1 MFTMS
6 RAIRVND
13 GGNTDQP
20 VLTRSQVW
28 RGLML
33 KAENALPF
41 VPRMTRCETFE
52 RGDGYLV
59 RDIVFRGD
67 PARERVTFYPEQK
80 VKFERLSGNTL
91 GSILNEIE
99 ENEKGELSLRFTFA
113 LGKEGIPAGS
123 VQEQEYAKMIE
134 GDYLGAVQATL
145 NAIRQWA
152 KEETMETTTDTSWVK
167 DYYAAVDA
175 MDMEKYLAFH
185 TDDIKFRFG
194 SAPTTVGKEAVAQG
208 LNQLWGA
215 LESLRHQM
223 SGVWQIGNVTIVEAD
238 ITYTR
243 KDGKVVVLPA
253 ASVLRREG
261 NLVSDMRINMDI
273 NPLFA

>member
-6 RAIRVND
+6 RSIPVND
-13 GGNTDQP
+13 RSNANLP
-20 VLTRSQVW
+20 VLTRSHIW
-28 RGLML
+28 RGLVL

-41 VPRMTRCETFE
+41 VPKMTKCETFE

-59 RDIVFRGD
+59 RDIIFRGD
-67 PARERVTFYPEQK
+67 PASERVTFYPEQK
-80 VKFERLSGNTL
+80 VTFERLSGNTL
-91 GSILNEIE
+91 GTILNEIE
-99 ENEKGELSLRFTFA
+99 EDAKGELSLRFTFS
-113 LGKEGIPAGS
+113 LEKEGIPAGS
-123 VQEQEYAKMIE
+123 VQEQEYAKMME

-145 NAIRQWA
+145 NAIRQWV
-152 KEETMETTTDTSWVK
+152 KEGTLETTSDASWVK
-167 DYYAAVDA
+167 DYYAAVDS
-175 MDMEKYLAFH
+175 MNMEEYLAYH

-194 SAPTTVGKEAVAQG
+194 STPTTTGKEAIRQG
-208 LNQLWGA
+208 LTQLWGS
-215 LESLRHQM
+215 LESLKHRM

-253 ASVLRREG
+253 ATVLRRDG
-261 NLVSDMRINMDI
+261 NLVSDIRINMDI

>member
-6 RAIRVND
+6 RAIPVND
-13 GGNTDQP
+13 KSNANLP
-20 VLTRSQVW
+20 VLNRSHVW
-28 RGLML
+28 RGLVL

-41 VPRMTRCETFE
+41 VPKMTRCETFE

-59 RDIVFRGD
+59 RDIIFRGD

-80 VKFERLSGNTL
+80 VQFERLSGNTL
-91 GSILNEIE
+91 GTILNEIE
-99 ENEKGELSLRFTFA
+99 EDEKGELSLRFTFS
-113 LGKEGIPAGS
+113 LEKEGIPAGS
-123 VQEQEYAKMIE
+123 AQEQEYAKMME

-145 NAIRQWA
+145 SAIRQWV
-152 KEETMETTTDTSWVK
+152 KEGTLETTSDTNWVK
-167 DYYAAVDA
+167 DYYAAVDS
-175 MDMEKYLAFH
+175 MNMEQYLAYH

-194 SAPTTVGKEAVAQG
+194 STPTTVGKEAIEQG

-223 SGVWQIGNVTIVEAD
+223 SGVWQIGNVTIVEAE

-253 ASVLRREG
+253 ATILRRDG
-261 NLVSDMRINMDI
+261 NLVSDIRINMDI